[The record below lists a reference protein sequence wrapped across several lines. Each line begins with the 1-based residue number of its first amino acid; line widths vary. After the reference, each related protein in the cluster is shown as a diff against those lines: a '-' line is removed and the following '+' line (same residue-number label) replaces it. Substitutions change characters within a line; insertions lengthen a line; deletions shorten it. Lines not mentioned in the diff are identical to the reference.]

1 MLRHELGGELLII
14 RNIVRA
20 YLKSNLLN
28 YDIRNYQEKNE
39 HFKLFKTEYDLST
52 VMPIKVGEKEYNV
65 NLAGRAD
72 RVDLLGGDMLR
83 VIDYKTGKP
92 RLNYSGIESLFHGEP
107 IATKRES
114 NIINTL
120 LYSMMLSRDRG
131 RDVRPELYYVG
142 SMLKEEYSPL
152 FIETINRKSRKLE
165 AYSEVAAEFEAE
177 VENTLREMFDRSI
190 PFEQCKEDSACKY
203 CDYRTICNRG

>member
-1 MLRHELGGELLII
+1 MCNYNSGKLKGAKLYIVNQNGAKLGKC
-14 RNIVRA
+14 
-20 YLKSNLLN
+20 LK
-28 YDIRNYQEKNE
+28 IA
-39 HFKLFKTEYDLST
+39 
-52 VMPIKVGEKEYNV
+52 IV
-65 NLAGRAD
+65 NLNVRFPDVAPPSALNNG
-72 RVDLLGGDMLR
+72 LLR

-92 RLNYSGIESLFHGEP
+92 RLGYGGVDALFHGEP
-107 IATKRES
+107 ILSKRES

-152 FIETINRKSRKLE
+152 FVETINRKSRKLE
-165 AYSEVAAEFEAE
+165 AYSEVAAEFETE